1 MLEIINYISI
11 IAVPTVIFMIVLYGI
26 VEKKKVFDIFIEGTK
41 EGIETTI
48 KILPTLIGLFLAI
61 GALKSS
67 GLIEG
72 IEKLVYPILKFIN
85 FPVEIFPL
93 AILRP
98 VSRKCFTYYSNR
110 YYKIKRSR

>member
-1 MLEIINYISI
+1 MEIINYISI
-11 IAVPTVIFMIVLYGI
+11 IAVPMVILIIVLYGI

-72 IEKLVYPILKFIN
+72 LERVIDPLLKLIKIPTD
-85 FPVEIFPL
+85 IFLL

-98 VSRKCFTYYSNR
+98 ISR
-110 YYKIKRSR
+110 